1 MEGLV
6 LHFCIRPVSRALVL
20 LAIMDIRASAL
31 ILKQALATSRRKI
44 ERPGALRRICRRL
57 ENCKIIR
64 NWGCSNLPFA
74 IHSCE

>member
-1 MEGLV
+1 MQLDKTCAIPGQYRRRRNRGL
-6 LHFCIRPVSRALVL
+6 
-20 LAIMDIRASAL
+20 
-31 ILKQALATSRRKI
+31 LATSRRKI

>member
-1 MEGLV
+1 MSRFLIPMFVGAT
-6 LHFCIRPVSRALVL
+6 IAAAVSTS
-20 LAIMDIRASAL
+20 ASAWHC
-31 ILKQALATSRRKI
+31 LATSRRKI
-44 ERPGALRRICRRL
+44 ERPGVLRRICRRL